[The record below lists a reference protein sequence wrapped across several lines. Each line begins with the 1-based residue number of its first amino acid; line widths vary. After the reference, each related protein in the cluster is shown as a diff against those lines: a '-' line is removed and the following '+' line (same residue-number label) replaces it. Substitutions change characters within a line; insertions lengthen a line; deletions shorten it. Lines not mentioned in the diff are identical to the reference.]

1 MQLVDIP
8 LANGILRVDKQT
20 SAVPIAMR
28 LGHYALPKVDGKTI
42 EQSTQKVG
50 DYTATIIDNGQYQ
63 LAMVPL
69 SGWENIAVLE
79 KTDLNPVSDESAV
92 INVSAEFSP
101 KAKNKIY
108 ATLMLWKKS
117 GEAWKEEELLPVKS
131 LESEADNVE
140 VKMTSGELHSITFD

>member
-1 MQLVDIP
+1 M
-8 LANGILRVDKQT
+8 RVDKQT
-20 SAVPIAMR
+20 SEVPVAMR
-28 LGHYALPKVDGKTI
+28 LGHYALPELDGKTI
-42 EQSTQKVG
+42 EQSTQEVG
-50 DYTATIIDNGQYQ
+50 NYTATIIDNGQYQ

-69 SGWENIAVLE
+69 SGWEEVEILE
-79 KTDLNPVSDESAV
+79 KTDLNPVADDSAV

-131 LESEADNVE
+131 LESEGNNLE
-140 VKMTSGELHSITFD
+140 VKMTSGELHSINFD